1 MFDRETGKFPKGETA
16 VLTAVQKDYGE
27 DKIESQKDFIE
38 RIMQK
43 YEEARS
49 AESNQEGG
57 MKQGPNRSTRLV
69 PRI

>member
-16 VLTAVQKDYGE
+16 VLTAAQKDYGE

-43 YEEARS
+43 YEEVMIPRS
-49 AESNQEGG
+49 RPKKAE
-57 MKQGPNRSTRLV
+57 
-69 PRI
+69 